1 MGTHPIFES
10 DFDCLTGSDILLK
23 MSKKEIPIDTEA
35 KLKVLDDIERKLI
48 SAIQNAGQVMTEL
61 AKDKVNEKSA
71 DRFTD
76 KFLKEIDEVETELT
90 RHINYLGQVTCNTP
104 HRGSVYGK
112 VREHEHLLSA
122 TGSAK
127 LRAQKLIELTH
138 PDRVPVPV
146 EHKLPAPQIPH

>member
-35 KLKVLDDIERKLI
+35 KLKVLDDIERKI
-48 SAIQNAGQVMTEL
+48 VSAIQNAGQVMTEL

-90 RHINYLGQVTCNTP
+90 RHINYLGQNVFATSHVKIGAPCCSDP
-104 HRGSVYGK
+104 
-112 VREHEHLLSA
+112 
-122 TGSAK
+122 TGSHFHLGHCQILAK
-127 LRAQKLIELTH
+127 LLGLCRNCVCH
-138 PDRVPVPV
+138 VGFC
-146 EHKLPAPQIPH
+146 